1 MNTSKLMLTV
11 ASSLAILSTTA
22 MAQEALPDRPMSFKS
37 SLSRDQVLVE
47 LQRAQTNGL
56 VPFSEATQWL
66 QGSTSVLNRLQ
77 VAAEAREAQALGL
90 TRGQEFTA
98 IATPEQ
104 IDRIR
109 NAGLRAVSPQL
120 VSQ

>member
-11 ASSLAILSTTA
+11 AASLAILSTTA
-22 MAQEALPDRPMSFKS
+22 IAQEASPDRPMTVKS
-37 SLSRDQVLVE
+37 SLSRDQMLVE
-47 LQRAQTNGL
+47 LQRAQANGA

-66 QGSTSVLNRLQ
+66 QGSTSTLNRLQ

-90 TRGQEFTA
+90 TRGQELTA